1 MRPEHRSCLGVR
13 VCGPNT
19 ALAWARAYAAR
30 TQLLL
35 GRAHSCSRR
44 RGAWGA
50 ADAAKP
56 SLWVRFKN
64 EMHHYWI
71 GTKLLAAETSISAR
85 LSLKALRGGELTRR
99 ERKQVRTRSL

>member
-1 MRPEHRSCLGVR
+1 M
-13 VCGPNT
+13 
-19 ALAWARAYAAR
+19 
-30 TQLLL
+30 
-35 GRAHSCSRR
+35 GR
-44 RGAWGA
+44 GGT